1 MATESMSESLAN
13 ELVEMTLLKAL
24 TEYVDPDADKKSALK
39 KAKKKDTD
47 KAQTVMDQ
55 KMAEYMEK
63 KASVPSPEVRH
74 EKGNNFN

>member
-13 ELVEMTLLKAL
+13 ELVEMKLLKAL

-47 KAQTVMDQ
+47 KA
-55 KMAEYMEK
+55 
-63 KASVPSPEVRH
+63 
-74 EKGNNFN
+74 